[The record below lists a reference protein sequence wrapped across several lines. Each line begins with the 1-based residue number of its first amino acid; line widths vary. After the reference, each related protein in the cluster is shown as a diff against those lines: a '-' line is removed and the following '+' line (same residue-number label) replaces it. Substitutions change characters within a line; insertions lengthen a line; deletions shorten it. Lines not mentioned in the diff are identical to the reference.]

1 MFNGYLEI
9 GGREAGNRRRAF
21 DLVQAAPN
29 LTAPWLRL
37 PSEEPTAA
45 QLSDP
50 SYSTTD
56 MRDQPWFDADVEASR
71 RFYGFY
77 PLSITNI
84 SDSTWVAEATEST
97 RSGGTISRGRYAVRQ
112 VRVRGFMTGLGE
124 DALEY
129 GISWL
134 QSLVEPGRCELHE
147 SVCGETDV
155 SWLASAPRAQRSGE
169 TEADYQ
175 EYLLDLRRYLHG
187 VKLTSGPL
195 VLEQYH
201 RGNTYGYEVE
211 FTLGSQDPHVYTRV
225 VDPRLATSRASIVL
239 ASPFNVVPTPS
250 AELASGT
257 VVLSRNLAKNPSLE
271 SGEATYWAA
280 AQNGTLPVPTGS
292 VVTELA
298 AEGTRSYRARLSST
312 AAGDG
317 DAYIEINGIDLAP
330 YTAGTSVSLSVW
342 GAAFVSSGT
351 ASIDS
356 MRAQV
361 EFLDS
366 SSSVITAATR
376 FVDSTKLT
384 GNVFIISNMAI
395 PTGAA
400 SARVLV
406 FARGVTM
413 EASAI
418 VDLYADAVAFMV
430 P

>member
-21 DLVQAAPN
+21 DLVQAVPN

-169 TEADYQ
+169 TAADYQ

-239 ASPFNVVPTPS
+239 SSPFNVVPTPS

-271 SGEATYWAA
+271 SGEATYWGAGRS
-280 AQNGTLPVPTGS
+280 GTLPAPTGS

-317 DAYIEINGIDLAP
+317 DAYIEINGINLAP
-330 YTAGTSVSLSVW
+330 YAAGNSVSLSVW
-342 GAAFVSSGT
+342 GAAFVSSGV
-351 ASIDS
+351 ASIGS

-384 GNVFIISNMAI
+384 GNVFTISNMAI

-413 EASAI
+413 DASAI
-418 VDLYADAVAFMV
+418 VDLYADAVAFTV

>member
-21 DLVQAAPN
+21 DLVQAVPN

-169 TEADYQ
+169 TAADYQ

-239 ASPFNVVPTPS
+239 SSPFNIVPTPS

-271 SGEATYWAA
+271 SGEATYWGAGRS
-280 AQNGTLPVPTGS
+280 GTLPAPTGS

-298 AEGTRSYRARLSST
+298 AEGTHSYRARLTST
-312 AAGDG
+312 AAASG
-317 DAYIEINGIDLAP
+317 AAWINVTGIDLTP
-330 YTAGTSVSLSVW
+330 YDAGTSVSLSVW

-351 ASIDS
+351 ATIGIL
-356 MRAQV
+356 RAEV
-361 EFLDS
+361 WFSDAANTVVGSHFLDTS
-366 SSSVITAATR
+366 E
-376 FVDSTKLT
+376 LT
-384 GNVFIISNMAI
+384 GHVFVISNMAI
-395 PTGAA
+395 PAGATNARVAVSAQNVAMDA
-400 SARVLV
+400 SA
-406 FARGVTM
+406 T
-413 EASAI
+413 
-418 VDLYADAVAFMV
+418 VDLYADALAFTV